1 MSPGGGDGPWPRL
14 GFCAEQSAVAAAG
27 GGLALAMEK
36 PF

>member
-27 GGLALAMEK
+27 GGLAFAMEK